1 MKKKL
6 TTLLILLLIT
16 FPSYVFAVDEGGG
29 VLWISSDDIR
39 KGNITISDIP
49 QIIMNAVNF
58 FMSFAWWIAV
68 IMIIVGAYQMQFG
81 SLSSDKS
88 KGKRTIFLA
97 LSWFALAALSWVIVK
112 FIIDNFS

>member
-1 MKKKL
+1 MKQKIY
-6 TTLLILLLIT
+6 TLFIALFFI
-16 FPSYVFAVDEGGG
+16 FPSTLFAASDN
-29 VLWISSDDIR
+29 VLWIGDQKIR
-39 KGNITISDIP
+39 NGDITIKDIP
-49 QIIMNAVNF
+49 QIIINAVNF
-58 FMSFAWWIAV
+58 FMSFAWGIAV
-68 IMIIVGAYQMQFG
+68 IMIIIGAYQMQFG

>member
-1 MKKKL
+1 MKQKIYSL
-6 TTLLILLLIT
+6 LVTTFLI
-16 FPSYVFAVDEGGG
+16 FPSTLFAASDS
-29 VLWISSDDIR
+29 VLWISDTKLRNGD
-39 KGNITISDIP
+39 ITIDDIP